1 MKPISTD
8 AYTIELPYPPSV
20 NTYWRNIGRGRT
32 IVSKNG
38 RDYHVAVM
46 TAVLVAGRPHTF
58 KGRLAVEALVCC
70 PDLRR
75 RDLDNVQKA
84 VFDSLTKARVYEDD
98 SQIDDLHVIRGKVCK
113 PGKVVVSIREI
124 G

>member
-1 MKPISTD
+1 MD

-46 TAVLVAGRPHTF
+46 TAVLVKGRPKTF
-58 KGRLAVEALVCC
+58 GGRLAVEMVVYP

-75 RDLDNVQKA
+75 RDLDNSAKA
-84 VFDSLTKARVYEDD
+84 LLDSLTKASVYEDD
-98 SQIDDLHVIRGKVCK
+98 SQIDDLRILRGKVCK
-113 PGKVVVSIREI
+113 PGKVIVSIREI